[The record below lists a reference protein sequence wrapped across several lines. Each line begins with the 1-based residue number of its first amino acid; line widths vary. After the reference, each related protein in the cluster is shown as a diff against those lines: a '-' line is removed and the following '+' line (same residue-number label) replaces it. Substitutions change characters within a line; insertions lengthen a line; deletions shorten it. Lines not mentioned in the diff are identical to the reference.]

1 MKSAEIESKKVTKE
15 QKTKTTSLMKLKIIN
30 TQITEEKRKPKY
42 IQENESTNKKHP
54 RYIIP
59 RPP

>member
-30 TQITEEKRKPKY
+30 TQITE
-42 IQENESTNKKHP
+42 KKETKIYP
-54 RYIIP
+54 RE
-59 RPP
+59 